1 MNDDILGIQVPE
13 FINGQATRIIE
24 ALKECQQPIT
34 ILTIR
39 LIESLFETVRDAIG
53 KMSASLDAADRI
65 HDRSFKGISLR
76 AAS

>member
-13 FINGQATRIIE
+13 FINGQSTRIVE
-24 ALKECQQPIT
+24 ALKECQPYNDFDDPIN
-34 ILTIR
+34 R
-39 LIESLFETVRDAIG
+39 SLFETVRDAIG